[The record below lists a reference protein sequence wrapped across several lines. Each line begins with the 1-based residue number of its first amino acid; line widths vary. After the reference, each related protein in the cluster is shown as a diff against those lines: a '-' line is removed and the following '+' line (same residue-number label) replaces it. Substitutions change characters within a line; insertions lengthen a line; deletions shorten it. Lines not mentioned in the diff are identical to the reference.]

1 MSDVVCNQISA
12 FSSTCALCSVHGMF
26 FLHHLFEDRDGDGD
40 VNGCNDGLN
49 IHLFL
54 HLQFE
59 LFIRKLEISEEKG
72 TYKTSKPMGT
82 SVSSFLCFFS
92 SFAIYL
98 YCRTRGHHHSFQR
111 F

>member
-49 IHLFL
+49 IHLLL

-59 LFIRKLEISEEKG
+59 LSIRKLEISEEKG
-72 TYKTSKPMGT
+72 TYKPMGT
-82 SVSSFLCFFS
+82 SVRSFLCFFS

-98 YCRTRGHHHSFQR
+98 YCRTGGHHHSFQR